1 MNNSQRGSLRLYL
14 AVILVALIAFGVGLW
29 DVMIESQGGGWLIQ
43 ISVAV
48 VLIVILAGL
57 YSRARRERIA
67 MEQDAAAGA
76 PEDDGYSTERPES

>member
-1 MNNSQRGSLRLYL
+1 MNNSQRGSLRFYL
-14 AVILVALIAFGVGLW
+14 VVILLALIAFAVGVW
-29 DVMIESQGGGWLIQ
+29 DVMIEREGGGWLIQ

-67 MEQDAAAGA
+67 LEEEAAADA
-76 PEDDGYSTERPES
+76 PEDDGSSTDRLES